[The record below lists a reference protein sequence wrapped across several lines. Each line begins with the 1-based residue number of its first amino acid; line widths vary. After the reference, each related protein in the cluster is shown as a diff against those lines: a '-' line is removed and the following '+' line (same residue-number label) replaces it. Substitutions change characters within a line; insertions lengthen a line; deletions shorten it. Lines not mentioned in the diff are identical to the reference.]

1 MPKRLHT
8 VELMTLAYFLCYLP
22 YIMVTR
28 HLSTQDQVTLGRPLT
43 GLEILPG
50 MLIVAALLTLV
61 FCLAMGWFKNVR
73 RVQVGPFSLPLGTRD
88 TMLQGLCTAVILVT
102 VPISYTLVGVS
113 IPLIQLLMRGDILI
127 IAPLVD
133 KLNGRVVHWW
143 SWAALALVLIGMV
156 VAFLGRGDLAIG
168 WNAVAVVVIYT
179 AAYFGRLLIM
189 TKISKDGE
197 IEKVKTIFLEEKI
210 VGFPLALAALG
221 ILGLFAQFLGGG
233 DEVRLGF
240 VAIWT
245 MPEFGVVAFCG
256 AMVFLTGIFATFIL
270 LDARENSFC
279 VPLERSA
286 SILAGVIGSIWLA
299 QYFGGRMPS
308 QGEFIGAGLMVVA
321 ILVLSF
327 GPRISKAAA

>member
-1 MPKRLHT
+1 MPRRLHT
-8 VELMTLAYFLCYLP
+8 VELMTLAYFVCYLP
-22 YIMVTR
+22 YIMATR
-28 HLSTQDQVTLGRPLT
+28 HLSTQDQETLGRPLT

-50 MLIVAALLTLV
+50 MLVIAALLT
-61 FCLAMGWFKNVR
+61 FAFSWAMGWFKNVR
-73 RVQVGPFSLPLGTRD
+73 RVQVGPLSLPLGTMQ

-133 KLNGRVVHWW
+133 KLNGRNVHWW
-143 SWAALALVLIGMV
+143 SWAALVLVLIGMI

-168 WNAVAVVVIYT
+168 WSAVAVVVIYT

-189 TKISKDGE
+189 TKISKDGQ
-197 IEKVKTIFLEEKI
+197 IEKMKTIFLEEKI
-210 VGFPLALAALG
+210 IGFPIALAALG
-221 ILGLFAQFLGGG
+221 ALGFFAQSIGGG
-233 DEVRLGF
+233 GELRLGF
-240 VAIWT
+240 VAIWS

-286 SILAGVIGSIWLA
+286 SILAGVVGSIWLA

-308 QGEFIGAGLMVVA
+308 NGEFIGAGLMVVA

-327 GPRISKAAA
+327 GPRFSRTPA

>member
-1 MPKRLHT
+1 MGKRLHS
-8 VELMTLAYFLCYLP
+8 VEIMTLAYFICYLP

-28 HLSTQDQVTLGRPLT
+28 HLASQDQVALGRPLT

-50 MLIVAALLTLV
+50 MLIVAALLT
-61 FCLAMGWFKNVR
+61 FAFSWAMGWFRNVR

-88 TMLQGLCTAVILVT
+88 TRLLGLCTAVILVT

-133 KLNGRVVHWW
+133 KLNKRLVHWW
-143 SWAALALVLIGMV
+143 SWAALVLVLIGMV
-156 VAFLGRGDLAIG
+156 IAFFGRGDLAIG
-168 WNAVAVVVIYT
+168 WNAVVVIVIYT
-179 AAYFGRLLIM
+179 IAYFGRLLVM

-197 IEKVKTIFLEEKI
+197 VEKMKTVFLEEKI
-210 VGFPLALAALG
+210 IGFPIALLALGGLG
-221 ILGLFAQFLGGG
+221 IFAQFFGGG
-233 DEVRLGF
+233 GELQLGF
-240 VAIWT
+240 LEIWN
-245 MPEFGVVAFCG
+245 MPELGVVAFCG

-286 SILAGVIGSIWLA
+286 SILAGVIGSVWLA
-299 QYFGGRMPS
+299 LYFGGRMPS
-308 QGEFIGAGLMVVA
+308 SGELIGAGLMVVA
-321 ILVLSF
+321 ILVLSLA
-327 GPRISKAAA
+327 PRLSRPKP

>member
-1 MPKRLHT
+1 
-8 VELMTLAYFLCYLP
+8 
-22 YIMVTR
+22 
-28 HLSTQDQVTLGRPLT
+28 
-43 GLEILPG
+43 
-50 MLIVAALLTLV
+50 
-61 FCLAMGWFKNVR
+61 
-73 RVQVGPFSLPLGTRD
+73 
-88 TMLQGLCTAVILVT
+88 
-102 VPISYTLVGVS
+102 
-113 IPLIQLLMRGDILI
+113 
-127 IAPLVD
+127 
-133 KLNGRVVHWW
+133 
-143 SWAALALVLIGMV
+143 
-156 VAFLGRGDLAIG
+156 
-168 WNAVAVVVIYT
+168 
-179 AAYFGRLLIM
+179 
-189 TKISKDGE
+189 
-197 IEKVKTIFLEEKI
+197 
-210 VGFPLALAALG
+210 LG